1 MDQGQSIKIRLMAV
15 KTSKGKV
22 QTEWL
27 IRIQL
32 RMCYLVSIFLTVP
45 VWIGWV
51 SFKVEIWD
59 RHEYPSTAQNTMLF
73 FPVSLFAHL
82 FPAAR
87 DTVVAV

>member
-45 VWIGWV
+45 V
-51 SFKVEIWD
+51 
-59 RHEYPSTAQNTMLF
+59 
-73 FPVSLFAHL
+73 
-82 FPAAR
+82 
-87 DTVVAV
+87 